1 MSFGAVPDFTHSA
14 DGVQVDSVAPDSP
27 AELAGIQAGDVLLEM
42 SGQTVAGLGAFS
54 DFLKTLA
61 PGDTVTAMVLR
72 DAQTISVAVTVA
84 PR

>member
-1 MSFGAVPDFTHSA
+1 MN
-14 DGVQVDSVAPDSP
+14 
-27 AELAGIQAGDVLLEM
+27 
-42 SGQTVAGLGAFS
+42 GQTMAGLGAFS